1 MLSFDF
7 KCPNCNKSLRSKG
20 IYHRVRL
27 VLDMK
32 DFYYLA
38 AEYLDCNLC
47 NGTFISYD
55 NKILDQL
62 PYGVR
67 AKFPAV
73 LTYKYAC
80 DQAVVSLTVKGTR

>member
-55 NKILDQL
+55 NKIFDQL
-62 PYGVR
+62 PYSVR

-80 DQAVVSLTVKGTR
+80 DQAVVSLTVKDTR